1 MVAQPERPISRTEDF
16 EELDDYFDDYEDDDD
31 LEEEGLED
39 SDSSI
44 QMPTDG
50 AKIESLVRRLAAEER
65 VVVRVNDVII
75 KGNTRTYYFLIAA
88 EVEPIFREATTFL
101 ELLRAATAVD
111 ARLRRLGL
119 FDSVTVTLDAGPP
132 GLPTAVNV
140 VVEVS
145 EAKNQL
151 TGDLGIYFEPEAR
164 SNSVQGSLKLKNL
177 FGLGDLWEGSVA
189 YGLDQVS
196 EVSVGLSFPKCTGL
210 AAPLSARISLLSLDG
225 LKFSSRR
232 QQVLGLSLCLLS
244 IGNHDVSYNL
254 SWRSLDDPSV
264 DSQMSYETLSKKLGH
279 SLFSTLK
286 YAFKIDRRDS
296 ATRPT
301 RGHAF
306 VSTTQIGGPFPDI
319 QSLSLIRQEF
329 DLRYAIPLGIYGAA
343 FNFGI
348 SGGMIFPWGNA
359 SLNAS
364 SYLPERFY
372 MGYNSSPVLSLRGP
386 TSVLGFK
393 ATWLGPAEHR
403 KVVSNYSSDGK
414 SKISEKEDH
423 ISGDL
428 AVTAFADFSFN
439 LPFRVL
445 QEVGIHGHIFA
456 CTGSLNKFSENA
468 YKGFSFQKFR
478 DSFRSWAGFGII
490 IPTKLFRMEVNY
502 CHILKQHEHDHSK
515 MGLQFSFSRPQ

>member
-1 MVAQPERPISRTEDF
+1 MVPQPERPISDPEDL
-16 EELDDYFDDYEDDDD
+16 EEFDDYFDDYDD
-31 LEEEGLED
+31 LEEEERED
-39 SDSSI
+39 SESTI
-44 QMPTDG
+44 LMPTDG
-50 AKIESLVRRLAAEER
+50 ANIEFLVRRLAAEER

-132 GLPTAVNV
+132 GFPTTVNV

-151 TGDLGIYFEPEAR
+151 TGDLGIYFVPEAR

-177 FGLGDLWEGSVA
+177 FGLGELWDGSVA

-196 EVSVGLSFPKCTGL
+196 EVSIGLSLPKCTGL
-210 AAPLSARISLLSLDG
+210 VAPLSARISLLSLDE
-225 LKFSSRR
+225 LKFSSHR

-254 SWRSLDDPSV
+254 SWRSLDDPLEG
-264 DSQMSYETLSKKLGH
+264 SQMSYETLSRKLGH
-279 SLFSTLK
+279 SLFSALK

-296 ATRPT
+296 AMRPT
-301 RGHAF
+301 RGHAL
-306 VSTTQIGGPFPDI
+306 VSTTQIGGLCPDI
-319 QSLSLIRQEF
+319 QSLRLIRQEF

-372 MGYNSSPVLSLRGP
+372 MGYNSSPILSLRGP

-393 ATWLGPAEHR
+393 ATGLGPAEHR
-403 KVVSNYSSDGK
+403 RLVSNYSSDGK
-414 SKISEKEDH
+414 SKIFEKDH

-439 LPFRVL
+439 LPLRVL

-478 DSFRSWAGFGII
+478 DSFRSWVGFGMI

-502 CHILKQHEHDHSK
+502 CHILKQHEHDSPK
-515 MGLQFSFSRPQ
+515 MGLQFSFSRLQ